1 VFVKDHAG
9 AFIRCPKCNS
19 VDVRYSDS
27 VELRDFLFWVFGRN
41 HALRCRNCHDRFYA
55 KTNEAAN
62 KMWVE

>member
-19 VDVRYSDS
+19 ADVRYSDS
-27 VELRDFLFWVFGRN
+27 VQFRDLAQWCLRK
-41 HALRCRNCHDRFYA
+41 HALRCRKCWERFYA